1 MLLQALNDEPSFL
14 FFAVKEG
21 HVELVRALLE
31 VGGRE
36 LAMMTRDNG
45 VSCLM
50 INAANRHLDVVNA
63 LLEVGGRELVMLTA
77 DNGISCLMMSAENGH
92 VDVVNAL
99 LEAGEREHAMLT
111 ADNGASCLF
120 SAASDQCGEWACGC
134 GERAAGSRGFQR
146 PPGSRPSSALGPS
159 IVSLNTN
166 KSSLGICNYG
176 DHIDSKKRKR
186 ETITFTVKSDQI
198 NDSILVTNQSK
209 FLQ

>member
-1 MLLQALNDEPSFL
+1 
-14 FFAVKEG
+14 
-21 HVELVRALLE
+21 VELVRALLE

-63 LLEVGGRELVMLTA
+63 LLEVGGRELAMLTA

-134 GERAAGSRGFQR
+134 GERAAGSRSFQR

-166 KSSLGICNYG
+166 KSSSSLSSSPQRAHSSWHAGSG
-176 DHIDSKKRKR
+176 PGLPKKPHPCGLW
-186 ETITFTVKSDQI
+186 EWTLTVT
-198 NDSILVTNQSK
+198 LPR
-209 FLQ
+209 FGALL